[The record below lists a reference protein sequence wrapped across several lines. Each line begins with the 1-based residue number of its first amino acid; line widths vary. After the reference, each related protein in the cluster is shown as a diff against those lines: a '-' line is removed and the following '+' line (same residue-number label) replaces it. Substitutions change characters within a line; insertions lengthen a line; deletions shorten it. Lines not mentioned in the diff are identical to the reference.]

1 MIVVKRGIK
10 LDNNY
15 LLELRNITKVFP
27 GVTALSEVDF
37 NISKGEIVAL
47 VGANG
52 AGKSTLS
59 NIISG
64 VDTPTGG
71 SILVD
76 GSPVS
81 ITDAN
86 IAETLGI
93 EMVHQEPTL
102 VPNMTVTANIFLN
115 REIKRGQF
123 LDKEEMRKAVEEI
136 FDLLGFVINPEKRII
151 QLTLV
156 EKTAVEI
163 AKALLSKPR
172 LLILDEV
179 TAPFDDKE
187 VKRLFEIMRE
197 LKAKGMA
204 ILFIDHKMHEIV
216 EIADR
221 VVIIRDGQN
230 AGELSEL
237 EISERAMIDMML
249 GTTGKFVA
257 AVNTGRQDLNRKTV
271 FSAKNLS
278 NSKFFQDMSFEVKQ
292 GEILGF
298 AGLKGAGI
306 TELFKTIFG
315 LMPEYNGELFVHGKP
330 VSVKKP
336 LESIEYGIGFISND
350 RQKEGLALIRSVG
363 DNITISSLA
372 DIKNKSGFINSKRF
386 VSMSKEY
393 IDALQIKTPSYKQLV
408 RNLSGGNQQK
418 IVIAKWL
425 ARNLDILI
433 FDEPTRG
440 VDIHAKNEIYKLML
454 AQKEHGKAIMV
465 TSPEVPELLNMCDR
479 ILIVVQ
485 GQVVKEISKTEP
497 DYNENYILEQIHS
510 YS

>member
-1 MIVVKRGIK
+1 M
-10 LDNNY
+10 NENY
-15 LLELRNITKVFP
+15 LLELKDITKVFP
-27 GVTALSEVDF
+27 GVTALNEVEF

-64 VDTPTGG
+64 VDTPTSG
-71 SILVD
+71 SIFVD
-76 GSPVS
+76 GNLAS

-102 VPNMTVTANIFLN
+102 VPNMTATANIFLN
-115 REIKRGQF
+115 REIKKGQF
-123 LDKEEMRKAVEEI
+123 LDKERMIKEVENI
-136 FDLLGFVINPEKRII
+136 FNLLGFKIDPEKRIV

-197 LKAKGMA
+197 LKAKGIA

-221 VVIIRDGQN
+221 VVIIRDGRN
-230 AGELSEL
+230 AGELGKE

-257 AVNTGRQDLNRKTV
+257 AVNKGLQDLTQKTV
-271 FSAKNLS
+271 LSVKNLS
-278 NSKFFQDMSFEVKQ
+278 NNKFFKNISFDVKQ

-315 LMPEYNGELFVHGKP
+315 LLPGYNGELFVHGK
-330 VSVKKP
+330 SIAVKKP
-336 LESIEYGIGFISND
+336 LEAIEYGIGLISND

-363 DNITISSLA
+363 DNINISSLSN
-372 DIKNKSGFINSKRF
+372 IKNKSGFINNKKF
-386 VSMSKEY
+386 VSIAKEY
-393 IDALQIKTPSYKQLV
+393 VDALQIKTPSYKQLV

-440 VDIHAKNEIYKLML
+440 VDIHAKNEIYKLMI
-454 AQKEHGKAIMV
+454 AQKEREKALMV
-465 TSPEVPELLNMCDR
+465 TSPEVPELLNICDR

-485 GQVVKEISKTEP
+485 GQVIKEINKSEP
-497 DYNENYILEQIHS
+497 DFNENYILEQIHK
-510 YS
+510 YSQN